1 MIIDSDKLEQN
12 NIFEPD
18 LCIVG
23 SGPASLAIVKD
34 MQLSGLNI
42 LVLSGGEYKITKKN
56 QNLYKGFVKPKN
68 SHEPLDKY
76 RHRVF
81 GGSGNFWGGRC
92 VPLDEIDFKKRDW
105 IPYSG
110 WPIKYL
116 ELMPYYKLASKLL
129 KIDPFYIN
137 SFSVGNYKKEII
149 KGFNN
154 SYITSSKMEYW
165 SPVLNFAKEYKD
177 LFLKKNITLL
187 NNTHA
192 TKINTSKNKVTS
204 ILALSNNK
212 KIIIKATNY
221 ILACGGI
228 ENPRLLLV
236 SQNKFYPKGIGNNH
250 NIVGRFYMSHFS
262 GTFVNISPFN
272 RKDLVYNYQQD
283 IKKTYYRYRW
293 WLNEVAQKKKRIG
306 NIIFFLGLTKKPLDS
321 GDPILASVY
330 LFDFF
335 SLFFNKAKNNDL
347 INFLRKEQKIF
358 YINLKIFIKNLFKL
372 FPKIIHI
379 AFKRCQNNRLPSVLP
394 NINSKVLGLYFQSE
408 HTPNYNSRIT
418 IEKNKKDRL
427 GLPRV
432 KVEIKFNEIDKKSVI
447 KAHDLFT
454 KRFIDTKAGN
464 LQKKYRKKEIEYL
477 IKQNVKSF
485 NSISHHIGTTRMSKN
500 HTLGVVDKN
509 CKVFG
514 LKNLFIT
521 GSSVFPT
528 AGHANPTFTIVALSL
543 RLSKFLKK
551 IYKKK

>member
-293 WLNEVAQKKKRIG
+293 
-306 NIIFFLGLTKKPLDS
+306 
-321 GDPILASVY
+321 
-330 LFDFF
+330 
-335 SLFFNKAKNNDL
+335 
-347 INFLRKEQKIF
+347 
-358 YINLKIFIKNLFKL
+358 
-372 FPKIIHI
+372 
-379 AFKRCQNNRLPSVLP
+379 
-394 NINSKVLGLYFQSE
+394 
-408 HTPNYNSRIT
+408 
-418 IEKNKKDRL
+418 
-427 GLPRV
+427 
-432 KVEIKFNEIDKKSVI
+432 
-447 KAHDLFT
+447 
-454 KRFIDTKAGN
+454 
-464 LQKKYRKKEIEYL
+464 
-477 IKQNVKSF
+477 
-485 NSISHHIGTTRMSKN
+485 
-500 HTLGVVDKN
+500 
-509 CKVFG
+509 
-514 LKNLFIT
+514 
-521 GSSVFPT
+521 
-528 AGHANPTFTIVALSL
+528 
-543 RLSKFLKK
+543 
-551 IYKKK
+551 